1 MTNLT
6 FPSSTIMQGFG
17 DLSLHMPPSSA
28 FTNFLIPRLV
38 VVDLDGT
45 DIHLR
50 VGCALSCALFDQC
63 CVSAPLRRISYKVT
77 CLTPC
82 DSRKIQQTC
91 FQWTKALNFGLLHI
105 SVSLLACTSY
115 TDLASLEIV
124 SLARRGIYL
133 HDVHVSD
140 SILRMKGLTAWS
152 RHIVRFP
159 NTSRAWG
166 NCCSRFV
173 LPY

>member
-1 MTNLT
+1 MPTCVNLWASVMTNLT

-91 FQWTKALNFGLLHI
+91 FQWTKALNFLDC
-105 SVSLLACTSY
+105 CTFQFHCWHAPRTLIWRHWRLSPW
-115 TDLASLEIV
+115 
-124 SLARRGIYL
+124 RGGE
-133 HDVHVSD
+133 
-140 SILRMKGLTAWS
+140 SICMMCMYPTA
-152 RHIVRFP
+152 F
-159 NTSRAWG
+159 WG
-166 NCCSRFV
+166 WKV
-173 LPY
+173 